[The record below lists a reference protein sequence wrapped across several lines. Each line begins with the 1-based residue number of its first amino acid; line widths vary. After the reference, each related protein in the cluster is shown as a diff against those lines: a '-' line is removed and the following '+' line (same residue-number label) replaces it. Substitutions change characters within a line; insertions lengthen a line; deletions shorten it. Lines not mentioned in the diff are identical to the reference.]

1 MIRFGRAVCGD
12 LEQAERREWWLSN
25 GQGGYAAGTIAGSL
39 SRRYH
44 GLLITPINRSLD
56 RRLLFTRAEPVL
68 EIDSQHYPLSCNRWQ
83 SGAIAPRGHS
93 HIESFQLD
101 GQLPVWIYAVG
112 GVRLEQRIFMA
123 QGEATVWVVFRLID
137 APADTPVNLQLH
149 LWINQRDHHSQM
161 PSGGITPDAKL
172 LDKRSLQVS
181 YADTSRL
188 HIQLDSGV
196 LQLEHNWINDLLL
209 PCERERGLPDRDN
222 HLAIAAARLT
232 LNDDRWHGLRAGLR
246 PGSSP
251 DPAAALQHEQQLQSD
266 YLARAHATIKPVTP
280 DWIEQL
286 ITTTECF
293 LFRRPLKEGGLGESV
308 IAGYPWFGDWGR
320 DTMIALPGLT
330 LSTGQLPLAR
340 RILETWADYVDQ
352 GMIPN
357 RFPESAASSTP
368 EYNSVD
374 ASLWFI
380 LAWHAYMEAGGE
392 ETALRNVLPVL
403 EQIISAY
410 HHGTRYRIQLDENSG
425 LLHTGEPGTQLT
437 WMDARVNGIAMTPRT
452 GKPVEVN
459 ALWYNAL
466 RAMQSFGEELGHNG
480 SHYATLAERARRG
493 FQRYLRPEGGLYDVL
508 DTPAGNDASL
518 RPNQIFALSLPW
530 PLLDKEAAHTVLNE
544 VHSHLY
550 TSCGLRSLAPQDPA
564 YRGIYQ
570 GGVAERDAAYH
581 NGPVWG
587 WLLGHHA
594 MAHFRLH
601 HDATAALALLN
612 PMGNHLF
619 DAGLGSISEIFDGDS
634 PHHPRGA
641 PSQAWSVATVLEA
654 WCLIQNQGFQIR
666 ANPQAARQHE
676 NNPSQRPS
684 RVVKDKAITGNHHE

>member
-1 MIRFGRAVCGD
+1 MIRFGRAICGD
-12 LEQAERREWWLSN
+12 LAQAERREWWLSN
-25 GQGGYAAGTIAGSL
+25 GLGGYAAGTIAGSL
-39 SRRYH
+39 TRCYH
-44 GLLITPINRSLD
+44 GLLITPVNNSLD
-56 RRLLFTRAEPVL
+56 RQLLFTRAEPVL
-68 EIDSQHYPLSCNRWQ
+68 EINGRHYPLSCNHWQ
-83 SGAIAPRGHS
+83 SGAIAPHGHVQ
-93 HIESFQLD
+93 IESFRLD
-101 GQLPVWIYAVG
+101 GQLPVWIYAVAG
-112 GVRLEQRIFMA
+112 IRLEQRIFME
-123 QGEATVWVVFRLID
+123 QGEATVWIVFRLID
-137 APADTPVNLQLH
+137 ASDDTPINLQLR
-149 LWINQRDHHSQM
+149 LWVNRRDHHSQM
-161 PSGGITPDAKL
+161 SSGGITPDTRL
-172 LDKRSLQVS
+172 LDKRALQVS

-188 HIQLDSGV
+188 HIQLNSGELNV
-196 LQLEHNWINDLLL
+196 QHSWINDLLL
-209 PCERERGLPDRDN
+209 PRERERGLPDRDN
-222 HLAIAAARLT
+222 HLGIAEASLT
-232 LNDDRWHGLRAGLR
+232 LNDGHWHGLRAGLR
-246 PGSSP
+246 SCVSP
-251 DPAAALQHEQQLQSD
+251 DPATALQHEQRLQSD
-266 YLARAHATIKPVTP
+266 CLARAQTTINTPTP

-286 ITTTECF
+286 ITTTERF
-293 LFRRPLKEGGLGESV
+293 LFRRPLSDGSLGESV

-340 RILETWADYVDQ
+340 RILETWTDYVDR

-357 RFPESAASSTP
+357 RFPEPAASTAPP

-380 LAWHAYMEAGGE
+380 LAWHAYIDAGGE
-392 ETALRNVLPVL
+392 ETALRKVLPVL

-410 HHGTRYRIQLDENSG
+410 HHGTRYQIHLDENSG

-437 WMDARVNGIAMTPRT
+437 WMDARVNGIAMTPRI

-466 RAMQSFGEELGHNG
+466 CAMQVFCEQLGRNG
-480 SHYATLAERARRG
+480 SNYAALAEHARSG
-493 FQRYLRPEGGLYDVL
+493 FQRYLRPDGGLYDVL
-508 DTPAGNDASL
+508 DTPDGNDASI

-530 PLLDKEAAHTVLNE
+530 PLLGKDAANTVLSE
-544 VHSHLY
+544 VHRHLY
-550 TSCGLRSLAPQDPA
+550 TSYGLRSLAPQNPA

-601 HDATAALALLN
+601 HDAKAALALLE
-612 PMGNHLF
+612 PMADHLF
-619 DAGLGSISEIFDGDS
+619 DAGLGSISEIFDGDP

-654 WCLIQNQGFQIR
+654 WRLI
-666 ANPQAARQHE
+666 HE
-676 NNPSQRPS
+676 
-684 RVVKDKAITGNHHE
+684 

>member
-1 MIRFGRAVCGD
+1 MIRFGRAICGD

-25 GQGGYAAGTIAGSL
+25 GLGGYAAGTIAGSL
-39 SRRYH
+39 TRRYH
-44 GLLITPINRSLD
+44 GLLITPLNSSLD
-56 RRLLFTRAEPVL
+56 RQLFFARAEPVL
-68 EIDSQHYPLSCNRWQ
+68 EINGQHYPLSCNHWQ
-83 SGAIAPRGHS
+83 SGATAPRGHV
-93 HIESFQLD
+93 HIESFRLD
-101 GQLPVWIYAVG
+101 GQLPVWVYAVG
-112 GVRLEQRIFMA
+112 GIRLEQRIFME
-123 QGEATVWVVFRLID
+123 QGEAAVWVAFRLMD
-137 APADTPVNLQLH
+137 PPGDTPVNLQLH

-161 PSGGITPDAKL
+161 SSGGITPETRL
-172 LDKRSLQVS
+172 LDKHSLQVS

-188 HIQLDSGV
+188 HIQLSSGE
-196 LQLEHNWINDLLL
+196 LQVEHSWINDLLL
-209 PCERERGLPDRDN
+209 PHEHDRGLPDQDN
-222 HLAIAAARLT
+222 HLAVARASLT
-232 LNDDRWHGLRAGLR
+232 LNDDHWHGLRAGLR
-246 PGSSP
+246 PGVSP
-251 DPAAALQHEQQLQSD
+251 DPVTALQHEQRLQSD
-266 YLARAHATIKPVTP
+266 YLTKAHAAIKPATQG
-280 DWIEQL
+280 WIEQL
-286 ITTTECF
+286 IATSERF

-308 IAGYPWFGDWGR
+308 IAGYPWFADWGR

-357 RFPESAASSTP
+357 RFPESAAPTTAP

-380 LAWHAYMEAGGE
+380 LAWHAYREAGGE
-392 ETALRNVLPVL
+392 ETALRKVLPVL

-410 HHGTRYRIQLDENSG
+410 HHGTRYRIHLDENSG

-437 WMDARVNGIAMTPRT
+437 WMDARVNGIAMTPRI

-466 RAMQSFGEELGHNG
+466 CAMQVFCEQQGHNG
-480 SHYATLAERARRG
+480 SNYAALAEHARHG
-493 FQRYLRPEGGLYDVL
+493 FQQYLRPEGGLYDVL
-508 DTPAGNDASL
+508 DTPSGKDASI

-530 PLLDKEAAHTVLNE
+530 PLLDKDAANTVLSE
-544 VHSHLY
+544 VHRHLY
-550 TSCGLRSLAPQDPA
+550 TSCGLRSLTPQDPA

-570 GGVAERDAAYH
+570 GGVAERDSAYH

-601 HDATAALALLN
+601 HDATAALVLLE
-612 PMGNHLF
+612 PMRDHLF
-619 DAGLGSISEIFDGDS
+619 DAGLGSISEIFDGDP

-641 PSQAWSVATVLEA
+641 PSQAWSVATILEA
-654 WCLIQNQGFQIR
+654 WQLI
-666 ANPQAARQHE
+666 HE
-676 NNPSQRPS
+676 
-684 RVVKDKAITGNHHE
+684 

>member
-1 MIRFGRAVCGD
+1 MIRFGRAICGD
-12 LEQAERREWWLSN
+12 LAQAERREWWLSN
-25 GQGGYAAGTIAGSL
+25 GLGGYAAGTVAGSL
-39 SRRYH
+39 TRRYH
-44 GLLITPINRSLD
+44 GLLITPLNNALD
-56 RRLLFTRAEPVL
+56 RQLLFTRAEPAL
-68 EIDSQHYPLSCNRWQ
+68 EIDGQHYPLSCNHWQ
-83 SGAIAPRGHS
+83 SGTIAPRGHV
-93 HIESFQLD
+93 HIESFRLD
-101 GQLPVWIYAVG
+101 GQLPVWVYAVG
-112 GVRLEQRIFMA
+112 DVRLEQRIFME
-123 QGEATVWVVFRLID
+123 QGEATVWVAFRLMD
-137 APADTPVNLQLH
+137 APADTPINLQLR
-149 LWINQRDHHSQM
+149 LWVNQRDHHSQM
-161 PSGGITPDAKL
+161 SSGGITPDTQI

-188 HIQLDSGV
+188 HIQLDSGE
-196 LQLEHNWINDLLL
+196 LQVEHNWINDLQL
-209 PCERERGLPDRDN
+209 PHERERGLPDRDN
-222 HLAIAAARLT
+222 HLAIAEARLT
-232 LNDDRWHGLRAGLR
+232 LNDNHWHGLRAGLH
-246 PGSSP
+246 PCHSP
-251 DPAAALQHEQQLQSD
+251 DPAAALQHEQRLQSD
-266 YLARAHATIKPVTP
+266 YLARAHARIKSVTP
-280 DWIEQL
+280 DWIEPL
-286 ITTTECF
+286 IATTERF
-293 LFRRPLKEGGLGESV
+293 LFRRPLKEGGFGESI

-357 RFPESAASSTP
+357 RFPESAASTTP

-374 ASLWFI
+374 ASLWYI

-410 HHGTRYRIQLDENSG
+410 HHGTRYQIHLDENSG

-437 WMDARVNGIAMTPRT
+437 WMDARVNGIAMTPRI

-466 RAMQSFGEELGHNG
+466 CAMQVFCEQLGRNG
-480 SHYATLAERARRG
+480 NNYAALAEHARLG
-493 FQRYLRPEGGLYDVL
+493 FQQYLRPDGGLYDVL
-508 DTPAGNDASL
+508 DTPEGNDASI

-530 PLLDKEAAHTVLNE
+530 PLLDKDAANTVLSE
-544 VHSHLY
+544 VHKHLY
-550 TSCGLRSLAPQDPA
+550 TSYGLRSLTPQDPA

-570 GGVAERDAAYH
+570 GGVVERDAAYH

-601 HDATAALALLN
+601 HDAPAALALLE
-612 PMGNHLF
+612 PMGDHLF
-619 DAGLGSISEIFDGDS
+619 DAGLGSISEIFDGDP
-634 PHHPRGA
+634 PHQPRGA

-654 WCLIQNQGFQIR
+654 WRLIQD
-666 ANPQAARQHE
+666 QAIQKQVGSHA
-676 NNPSQRPS
+676 
-684 RVVKDKAITGNHHE
+684 T